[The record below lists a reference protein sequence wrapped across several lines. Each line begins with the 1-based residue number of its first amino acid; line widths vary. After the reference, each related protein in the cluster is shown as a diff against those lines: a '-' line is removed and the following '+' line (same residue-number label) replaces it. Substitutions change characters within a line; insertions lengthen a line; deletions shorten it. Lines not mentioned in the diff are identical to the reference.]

1 MNLRSINIFSYLQIA
16 LNIFLTIALIQCNPL
31 ASNKDSSDKS
41 AILLALAISSNIAQ
55 SSTPNCPPSSLP
67 QDILIAD
74 EIISSPGA
82 SDRAFG
88 DPSKAINGICG
99 GGENNGSL
107 DVYEL
112 EATGS
117 GSSLILAWKNK
128 RVLNASGIDFIIF
141 ENVFKNQGSSN
152 LYFLEPVVV
161 EVSED
166 NVNYCGFSPNFTG
179 GGSATQLRDDWKNFA
194 GLSPVLYNMTTLT
207 LTAAEIFSDPTQQS
221 SGFSY
226 YMGKSGGDGF
236 DLNNSNFGSG
246 CTVGVRDAIRTNGF
260 IYLRLKSSQSE
271 SFPAPVGV
279 FRQSSDID
287 GVIAKS
293 TASR

>member
-1 MNLRSINIFSYLQIA
+1 MNLRFINIFSYLQIA

-236 DLNNSNFGSG
+236 DLKQFKFWFWMCRRCKRRYSNQW
-246 CTVGVRDAIRTNGF
+246 
-260 IYLRLKSSQSE
+260 IYLSE
-271 SFPAPVGV
+271 IKIFTIRILSCTCWSF
-279 FRQSSDID
+279 
-287 GVIAKS
+287 
-293 TASR
+293 